1 MVKCEVVFPTPLP
14 DDPHKWDGWSKYK
27 SANPY
32 ERLCLDSQQNPTN
45 ELIEEH
51 CRELLRW
58 WQKKLPLKN
67 QPSNPVAQLLRAGLD
82 ESSKYLTEARIE
94 LLDPERRQKVDA
106 VLAAEKEQQAIA
118 EFNKFFAFSIA
129 DGGLRPEEEKALISF
144 GADHGLSEEKILQ
157 FIEEK
162 IKETG
167 VKRIVPEPEVRTETV
182 VAAAPAD
189 TKSEFLRVLQLSG
202 LDSDSMTDDQ
212 RDALINIAEN
222 SGLDPGDAEDMVDDY
237 LEEFDRKQIAE
248 ITKGKA
254 KGSAPVAPT
263 GNSAV
268 KVAPKVASNVATK
281 AAPKVEVVKE
291 PSPSAVPRGPVLT
304 PEQERKRYPNYT
316 NSLGGQMLLVPSG
329 EFIMGNPFPGAPPNE
344 TPHFRATITRFYM
357 SRFPITNAHFEAFDP
372 SHKSKR
378 APAAG
383 DRHPVVYIS
392 SLDAIKF
399 CQWLSMRERKK
410 YRLPTEAEWEY
421 AAKGTDGRRY
431 PWGNFDKRGDLAN
444 FADKN
449 TSFAWSDH
457 QVDDGYPESSP
468 VGSFPR
474 GASPFG
480 IEDMAGNVWEW
491 CGDFFEPYK
500 STSKIDPHGPT
511 NGAKRVYRGGSW
523 KSRFASLR
531 TTARSA
537 NLPNFSCNDLG
548 FRIVCECE

>member
-106 VLAAEKEQQAIA
+106 VLAAEKEHQAIA

-254 KGSAPVAPT
+254 KGLAPVART

-344 TPHFRATITRFYM
+344 TPHFRGTITRFYM

-383 DRHPVVYIS
+383 DRHPVV
-392 SLDAIKF
+392 
-399 CQWLSMRERKK
+399 
-410 YRLPTEAEWEY
+410 
-421 AAKGTDGRRY
+421 
-431 PWGNFDKRGDLAN
+431 
-444 FADKN
+444 
-449 TSFAWSDH
+449 
-457 QVDDGYPESSP
+457 
-468 VGSFPR
+468 
-474 GASPFG
+474 
-480 IEDMAGNVWEW
+480 
-491 CGDFFEPYK
+491 
-500 STSKIDPHGPT
+500 
-511 NGAKRVYRGGSW
+511 
-523 KSRFASLR
+523 
-531 TTARSA
+531 
-537 NLPNFSCNDLG
+537 
-548 FRIVCECE
+548 

>member
-1 MVKCEVVFPTPLP
+1 M
-14 DDPHKWDGWSKYK
+14 
-27 SANPY
+27 
-32 ERLCLDSQQNPTN
+32 
-45 ELIEEH
+45 
-51 CRELLRW
+51 
-58 WQKKLPLKN
+58 
-67 QPSNPVAQLLRAGLD
+67 
-82 ESSKYLTEARIE
+82 
-94 LLDPERRQKVDA
+94 
-106 VLAAEKEQQAIA
+106 
-118 EFNKFFAFSIA
+118 
-129 DGGLRPEEEKALISF
+129 
-144 GADHGLSEEKILQ
+144 
-157 FIEEK
+157 
-162 IKETG
+162 
-167 VKRIVPEPEVRTETV
+167 
-182 VAAAPAD
+182 AAAPAD

-254 KGSAPVAPT
+254 KGLAPVAPK

-344 TPHFRATITRFYM
+344 TPQFRATITRFYM

-378 APAAG
+378 ASAAG
-383 DRHPVVYIS
+383 DRHPVVYVS
-392 SLDAIKF
+392 SLDAVKF

-410 YRLPTEAEWEY
+410 YRLPTEAEWER
-421 AAKGTDGRRY
+421 AKGTDGRRY

-449 TSFAWSDH
+449 TSFAWSDR
-457 QVDDGYPESSP
+457 QIDDGYPKVRRLVHFPVAPVRSDRGHGGKCLGMVWRLFRAIQIDLKDRSPRTDQWYETGLSRRKLEVAFCQFADNSAERKPGKLLLQRSWLQDRLRVRVSASP
-468 VGSFPR
+468 VKLKALQR
-474 GASPFG
+474 
-480 IEDMAGNVWEW
+480 
-491 CGDFFEPYK
+491 
-500 STSKIDPHGPT
+500 
-511 NGAKRVYRGGSW
+511 
-523 KSRFASLR
+523 
-531 TTARSA
+531 
-537 NLPNFSCNDLG
+537 
-548 FRIVCECE
+548 

>member
-14 DDPHKWDGWSKYK
+14 DDPHNWDGWSKYK

-94 LLDPERRQKVDA
+94 LLDPERRKKVDA
-106 VLAAEKEQQAIA
+106 LLAAEKEELAVA
-118 EFNKFFAFSIA
+118 EFNKFFAFSTA

-162 IKETG
+162 LKETG
-167 VKRIVPEPEVRTETV
+167 VKRIVPEPEVKTETV
-182 VAAAPAD
+182 VTVAPTDA
-189 TKSEFLRVLQLSG
+189 KSEFLRVLQLSA
-202 LDSDSMTDDQ
+202 LDSESMTDDQ

-237 LEEFDRKQIAE
+237 LEEIDRKQLAE

-254 KGSAPVAPT
+254 KAPISVAAT
-263 GNSAV
+263 KNSAV
-268 KVAPKVASNVATK
+268 KVASKVATK
-281 AAPKVEVVKE
+281 AAARVQVVEE
-291 PSPSAVPRGPVLT
+291 SSPATARA
-304 PEQERKRYPNYT
+304 PELSPQQERKRYPNYT
-316 NSLGGQMLLVPSG
+316 NSLGGQMFLVPSG
-329 EFIMGNPFPGAPPNE
+329 GFIMGNPFPSAPPNE
-344 TPHFRATITRFYM
+344 TPHFRVTITRFYM

-378 APAAG
+378 APATG
-383 DRHPVVYIS
+383 DRHPVVYVS

-399 CQWLSMRERKK
+399 CQWLSLRERKK

-421 AAKGTDGRRY
+421 AAKGTDGRKY

-457 QVDDGYPESSP
+457 QIDDGYPESSP

-500 STSKIDPHGPT
+500 STPKIDPRGPT
-511 NGAKRVYRGGSW
+511 NGTKRVYRGGSW

>member
-27 SANPY
+27 SVNPY

-94 LLDPERRQKVDA
+94 LLDPERRKKVDA

-129 DGGLRPEEEKALISF
+129 DGGLRPEEEKALIGF

-162 IKETG
+162 LKETG
-167 VKRIVPEPEVRTETV
+167 VKRIVPEPEVKTETV
-182 VAAAPAD
+182 VAVAPAD
-189 TKSEFLRVLQLSG
+189 AKSEFLRVLQLSA
-202 LDSDSMTDDQ
+202 LDSESMTDDQ

-222 SGLDPGDAEDMVDDY
+222 SGLDPGDAEDLVDDY
-237 LEEFDRKQIAE
+237 LEEIDRKQIAE

-254 KGSAPVAPT
+254 KGPATIARN
-263 GNSAV
+263 GNIAV
-268 KVAPKVASNVATK
+268 KVAPKVGTK
-281 AAPKVEVVKE
+281 AAAKFKVLEE
-291 PSPSAVPRGPVLT
+291 SSPVTMPRGPALS
-304 PEQERKRYPNYT
+304 PEQERKRYPNHT
-316 NSLGGQMLLVPSG
+316 NSLGGQMLLIPSG

-344 TPHFRATITRFYM
+344 TPHFRASITRFYM

-383 DRHPVVYIS
+383 DRHPVVYVS
-392 SLDAIKF
+392 SLDAMKF

-449 TSFAWSDH
+449 TSFAWSDR
-457 QVDDGYPESSP
+457 QVDDGYAESSP

-474 GASPFG
+474 GVSPFG

-491 CGDFFEPYK
+491 CGDFFESYK
-500 STSKIDPHGPT
+500 PTSKIDPRGPT
-511 NGAKRVYRGGSW
+511 NGTKRVYRGGSW

>member
-1 MVKCEVVFPTPLP
+1 LSP
-14 DDPHKWDGWSKYK
+14 
-27 SANPY
+27 
-32 ERLCLDSQQNPTN
+32 
-45 ELIEEH
+45 
-51 CRELLRW
+51 
-58 WQKKLPLKN
+58 
-67 QPSNPVAQLLRAGLD
+67 
-82 ESSKYLTEARIE
+82 
-94 LLDPERRQKVDA
+94 
-106 VLAAEKEQQAIA
+106 
-118 EFNKFFAFSIA
+118 
-129 DGGLRPEEEKALISF
+129 RPEAK
-144 GADHGLSEEKILQ
+144 
-157 FIEEK
+157 
-162 IKETG
+162 
-167 VKRIVPEPEVRTETV
+167 TETV
-182 VAAAPAD
+182 VAVAPGD

-237 LEEFDRKQIAE
+237 LEELDQKQMAE

-254 KGSAPVAPT
+254 KAAAPLAT
-263 GNSAV
+263 KGNNAV
-268 KVAPKVASNVATK
+268 KVAPKVGSNAATK
-281 AAPKVEVVKE
+281 AKGKVEVVAE
-291 PSPSAVPRGPVLT
+291 SAPAAVARGLALS

-316 NSLGGQMLLVPSG
+316 NSLGGQMFLVPSG
-329 EFIMGNPFPGAPPNE
+329 EFIMGNPFPSAPPNE
-344 TPHFRATITRFYM
+344 TPHFRVTITRFYM

-378 APAAG
+378 APATG
-383 DRHPVVYIS
+383 DRHPVVYVS
-392 SLDAIKF
+392 SLEAMKF

-421 AAKGTDGRRY
+421 AAKGTDGRKY

-449 TSFAWSDH
+449 TSFAWSDR
-457 QVDDGYPESSP
+457 QLDDGYPESSP

-491 CGDFFEPYK
+491 CGDFFEAYK
-500 STSKIDPHGPT
+500 STTKMDPRGPT

>member
-94 LLDPERRQKVDA
+94 LLDPERRKKVDA
-106 VLAAEKEQQAIA
+106 LLAAEKEELAVA
-118 EFNKFFAFSIA
+118 EFNKFFAFSTA

-162 IKETG
+162 LKETG
-167 VKRIVPEPEVRTETV
+167 VKRIVPEPEVKTETV
-182 VAAAPAD
+182 VVVAPAD
-189 TKSEFLRVLQLSG
+189 AKSEFLRVLQLSA
-202 LDSDSMTDDQ
+202 LDSESMTDDQ

-237 LEEFDRKQIAE
+237 LEEIDRKQLAE
-248 ITKGKA
+248 MTKGRA
-254 KGSAPVAPT
+254 KVPISLAPT
-263 GNSAV
+263 KNSAV
-268 KVAPKVASNVATK
+268 KGSPNVATK
-281 AAPKVEVVKE
+281 AAAKVQIVEE
-291 PSPSAVPRGPVLT
+291 PSPAATARTVELS
-304 PEQERKRYPNYT
+304 PEQERKRYPNHT
-316 NSLGGQMLLVPSG
+316 NSLGGQMFLVPSG
-329 EFIMGNPFPGAPPNE
+329 GFIMGNPFPSAPPNE
-344 TPHFRATITRFYM
+344 TPHFRVTITRFYM

-378 APAAG
+378 APATG
-383 DRHPVVYIS
+383 DRHPVVYVS
-392 SLDAIKF
+392 SLEAMKF
-399 CQWLSMRERKK
+399 CQWLSLRERKK

-421 AAKGTDGRRY
+421 AAKGTDGRKY

-449 TSFAWSDH
+449 TSFAWSDS
-457 QVDDGYPESSP
+457 QIDDGYPESSP

-480 IEDMAGNVWEW
+480 IEDLAGNVWEW
-491 CGDFFEPYK
+491 CGDFFEAYK
-500 STSKIDPHGPT
+500 PTSKIDPHGPLT
-511 NGAKRVYRGGSW
+511 GTKRVYRGGSW

>member
-1 MVKCEVVFPTPLP
+1 M
-14 DDPHKWDGWSKYK
+14 
-27 SANPY
+27 
-32 ERLCLDSQQNPTN
+32 
-45 ELIEEH
+45 
-51 CRELLRW
+51 RW

-82 ESSKYLTEARIE
+82 ESSKFLTEARMNCSIRSGAKRSMRFW
-94 LLDPERRQKVDA
+94 PRKRSNRRSRN
-106 VLAAEKEQQAIA
+106 LTS
-118 EFNKFFAFSIA
+118 FSPSPLA

-167 VKRIVPEPEVRTETV
+167 VKRIVPEPEVKTETV

-254 KGSAPVAPT
+254 KGLAPVAPT

-383 DRHPVVYIS
+383 DRHPVVYVS
-392 SLDAIKF
+392 SLDVIKF

-449 TSFAWSDH
+449 TSFAWSDR
-457 QVDDGYPESSP
+457 QIDDGYPESSP